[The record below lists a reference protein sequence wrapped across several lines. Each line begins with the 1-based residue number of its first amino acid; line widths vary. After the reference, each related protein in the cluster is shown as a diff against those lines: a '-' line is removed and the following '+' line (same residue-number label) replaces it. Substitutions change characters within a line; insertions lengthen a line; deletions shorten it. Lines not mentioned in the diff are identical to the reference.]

1 MKYITTT
8 LVGLLCLVS
17 IQTFAQNT
25 VEVTF
30 RYTASEAAQRV
41 FVPGEFNNW
50 GSNTNGVI
58 AINDVS
64 LMQYDGFYG
73 FWFKKVALTV
83 DGGTNDIDGQSGYA
97 YKFHE
102 HLNASGS
109 SFSWLSDPLNPFTV
123 GPNSD
128 SFIRVTHPMV
138 FQMEPAENSVHQIVV
153 PEFWANVATIA
164 SDSIDISA
172 SEVYVN
178 DVFVTTF
185 EGYFDANRQFLRIAD
200 ITQAGGTLTN
210 GSNEFKI
217 KAVTLAGEVKMDST
231 TFSYVSE
238 IEPILQPR
246 PSTLKDGITYGGNSA
261 YLSLFAP
268 HKKNVYVIGDFNNW
282 SINANYLM
290 RKDSVSADSV
300 WFWLRVD
307 GLTQGQEYGFQ
318 YLVDGEIRVT
328 DPYAEL
334 VLDANNDQYISETV
348 YPGLKEYPAGKTNNL
363 VGLLRPGKTE
373 YQWEATEYM
382 RPENDDLVIYELL
395 IRDFIEDHSYETLI
409 DTLDYLENLGIT
421 AIELLPVNEFD
432 GNDSWG
438 YNPALHLA
446 LDKYYGS
453 PDAFKRFV
461 DEAHKRGIAVI
472 LDVVLNHAFGQNPLV
487 RLWNEGDYGTPTA
500 ENPYFNQNATHPY
513 NVGYDFNH
521 ESAATKYYS
530 KRVMEYWLDEYN
542 IDGYRFDLS
551 KGFTQVNNPEDIGGW
566 SSYDASR
573 IAIWKEYFDYI
584 RSVDETAYVILEHFA
599 DNSEEIELTNYGM
612 MVWGNENH
620 QYNEATMGYAS
631 NLSNVMSTYRNHT
644 YRHLVGFM
652 ESHDE
657 QWLMFK
663 NISFGACANFP
674 AGGDG
679 CITNPGEYNVRDL
692 GTALDRMELA
702 GAFFLTLPGP
712 KMIWQFG
719 ELGYGYGDAGEQCL
733 NDSADCPAIA
743 PGRTDRKPIRW
754 DYYNNSD
761 RKDLY
766 DAWSAMLKLRA
777 SSPVFTRPQDS
788 FFALSGSLKY
798 FRMMH
803 EDADVVAIG
812 NFGVSTSSVTPD
824 FTQDGVWYDYFG
836 NSTLNVS
843 GGQATFDLAPGAFKI
858 FTTKQFGTIT
868 SNEDEVVAEGP
879 TSFKLYH
886 NYPNPFNPSTTL
898 TFDVAQA
905 GQVTLEIFNSLG
917 QKVAVLLNE
926 NKSIGT
932 HSVTFD
938 ASTLSSGVYIARF
951 SGNGFVQ
958 TQKMMLLK

>member
-1 MKYITTT
+1 MKYFATT
-8 LVGLLCLVS
+8 LVGILCLVS
-17 IQTFAQNT
+17 SSIFAQDT
-25 VEVTF
+25 LEVTF
-30 RYTASEAAQRV
+30 RYTASDGAQRV
-41 FVPGEFNNW
+41 FVPGEFNSW

-58 AINDVS
+58 AVNDVS
-64 LMQYDGFYG
+64 LMQYDGQFG
-73 FWFKKVALTV
+73 FWFKKVELAV
-83 DGGTNDIDGQSGYA
+83 NGGTGQLNGESGYA

-102 HLNASGS
+102 HLNATGTSYT
-109 SFSWLSDPLNPFTV
+109 WLADPLNPFSV
-123 GPNSD
+123 GENGD
-128 SFIRVTHPMV
+128 SFLHVEHPLV
-138 FQMEPAENSVHQIVV
+138 FQMEPKQNSVHQMVV
-153 PEFWANVATIA
+153 PEFWANVATLA
-164 SDSIDISA
+164 SDPLDLAA
-172 SEVYVN
+172 SEIYVN
-178 DVFVTTF
+178 DELVSSF
-185 EGYFDANRQFLRIAD
+185 EGYYEAERQLLHIVD
-200 ITQAGGTLTN
+200 ITTAGGVLVN

-217 KAVTLAGEVKMDST
+217 KAVTQAGVVNADSSS
-231 TFSYVSE
+231 FSYVSE
-238 IEPILQPR
+238 IEPELQAR
-246 PSTLKDGITYGGNSA
+246 PATLKDGITYGGNSA
-261 YLSLFAP
+261 YLSLYAP
-268 HKKNVYVIGDFNNW
+268 HKKNVYVIGDFNDW
-282 SINANYLM
+282 SISANYLM
-290 RKDSVSADSV
+290 KKDSVSADSV
-300 WFWLRVD
+300 WFWIRLD

-334 VLDANNDQYISETV
+334 VLDEYNDPYISETL
-348 YPGLKEYPAGKTNNL
+348 YPNLKAYPKGKTNHL
-363 VGLLRPGKTE
+363 VGLLRPGKAE
-373 YQWEATEYM
+373 YQWQATEYE
-382 RPENDDLVIYELL
+382 RPANDDLVIYELL

-432 GNDSWG
+432 GNESWG
-438 YNPALHLA
+438 YNPSLHLA

-453 PDAFKRFV
+453 PDAFKHFV

-487 RLWNEGDYGTPTA
+487 RLWNEGDYGNPTA
-500 ENPYFNQNATHPY
+500 ENPYFNQVAKHPF
-513 NVGYDFNH
+513 NVGYDMNH
-521 ESAATKYYS
+521 ESAATRYYS
-530 KRVMEYWLDEYN
+530 KRVMEYWLEEYN
-542 IDGYRFDLS
+542 VDGYRFDLS
-551 KGFTQVNNPEDIGGW
+551 KGFTQVNNLTDVGAWGN
-566 SSYDASR
+566 YDASR
-573 IAIWKEYFDYI
+573 IAIWKDYFDHI

-599 DNSEEIELTNYGM
+599 DNPEEIELTNYGM
-612 MVWGNENH
+612 MVWGNVNH
-620 QYNEATMGYAS
+620 EYNEATMGYGS
-631 NLSNVMSTYRNHT
+631 NLSSILSTNRNFT

-663 NISFGACANFP
+663 NRSFGNTS
-674 AGGDG
+674 GD
-679 CITNPGEYNVRDL
+679 YNIKEL

-754 DYYNNSD
+754 DYYNDPD
-761 RKDLY
+761 RKDVY
-766 DAWSAMLKLRA
+766 NAWANMLKLRA

-812 NFGVSTSSVTPD
+812 NFGVTTSTVTPD
-824 FTQDGVWYDYFG
+824 FTQDGIWYDYFG
-836 NSTLNVS
+836 NSTLDVT
-843 GGQATFDLAPGAFKI
+843 GGQATFDLAPGEFKI
-858 FTTKQFGTIT
+858 FTTKQFETVT
-868 SNEDEVVAEGP
+868 SNEDEFSSEGP
-879 TSFKLYH
+879 TSFKLYN